1 MDIIEN
7 EKNVQ
12 YFLDLIKKSR
22 RGKFKLYIG
31 MIAGVGK
38 SYRMLQEAHELLENG
53 VDVKVGFIETHG
65 RTGTEAIL
73 QGIPVIPRKKI
84 FYKGKELEEMDL
96 DAILQMRPEL
106 VIVDE
111 LAHTN
116 VEGSRNEKRWQD
128 VMELLDAGIN
138 VISAVNIQ
146 HIESLNEEVQEI
158 SGIEVRE
165 RIPDRVLE
173 EADEVVNIDLTAEE
187 LIERL
192 KAGKIYRPE
201 KIELALNNFF
211 KAENILQ
218 LRELALK
225 EVALRVEK
233 KVENELP
240 LDTSHVRHEKFM
252 ACISSHEKTPRKII
266 RRCARLA
273 TRYNTKFFVLYVQTP
288 KEDPDRISL
297 ADQRH
302 LLNHFKLATEL
313 GGEVIQVHSPHI
325 LESIIKVA
333 IEKQITTICTGM
345 FILLVSL
352 SVIYLQM
359 LTAAEPDSPIASTG
373 LKQAVV
379 WVAIIGGICIV
390 CGITLAIW
398 LPQSINRPIKELTDG
413 ILEIANRNYEKRLN
427 ISDKNEEFKNVVDS
441 FNRMAQHLA
450 EYRSTTL
457 STLLAHKKFLE
468 AIINSISDPIIGL
481 DPDRKIL
488 FINSEALNIL
498 NLKKENTIFKS
509 AEEISLKN
517 DLLRKLIREL
527 VSPNP
532 QKEPIKI
539 YADNKESYFKAS
551 YIEIDNTNHDSEEP
565 EKLGHVIILK
575 NITEFKELDSAKTTF
590 ISTISHELKTPI
602 SAIMMSLQLLEDR
615 RIGSLNKEQEQLSQS
630 IKENGER
637 LLNITGELL
646 NMTQVEAGK
655 LQLMPKITRPIELIE
670 YAIKANQVQAD
681 KFNIHIEVDYDENT
695 KKLFIDSEKI
705 AWVLTNLVSNAIR
718 YSKENGRV
726 IIGTHQDG
734 NMVEIYVQDFGKGID
749 PRYHQSIFDRYFR
762 VPGTKVQ
769 GSGLG
774 LSISKDF
781 VEAHGGTL
789 SVESELGKGSRFI
802 LRLKS

>member
-1 MDIIEN
+1 MN
-7 EKNVQ
+7 
-12 YFLDLIKKSR
+12 IKT
-22 RGKFKLYIG
+22 KLLLSIGLLTG
-31 MIAGVGK
+31 MI
-38 SYRMLQEAHELLENG
+38 
-53 VDVKVGFIETHG
+53 
-65 RTGTEAIL
+65 
-73 QGIPVIPRKKI
+73 
-84 FYKGKELEEMDL
+84 
-96 DAILQMRPEL
+96 
-106 VIVDE
+106 
-111 LAHTN
+111 
-116 VEGSRNEKRWQD
+116 
-128 VMELLDAGIN
+128 
-138 VISAVNIQ
+138 
-146 HIESLNEEVQEI
+146 
-158 SGIEVRE
+158 
-165 RIPDRVLE
+165 
-173 EADEVVNIDLTAEE
+173 
-187 LIERL
+187 
-192 KAGKIYRPE
+192 
-201 KIELALNNFF
+201 
-211 KAENILQ
+211 
-218 LRELALK
+218 
-225 EVALRVEK
+225 
-233 KVENELP
+233 
-240 LDTSHVRHEKFM
+240 
-252 ACISSHEKTPRKII
+252 
-266 RRCARLA
+266 
-273 TRYNTKFFVLYVQTP
+273 
-288 KEDPDRISL
+288 
-297 ADQRH
+297 
-302 LLNHFKLATEL
+302 
-313 GGEVIQVHSPHI
+313 
-325 LESIIKVA
+325 
-333 IEKQITTICTGM
+333 
-345 FILLVSL
+345 ILLVSL

-602 SAIMMSLQLLEDR
+602 AAIMMSLQLLEDKR
-615 RIGSLNKEQEQLSQS
+615 VGALNDEQEQLSKS
-630 IKENGER
+630 IKENSER
-637 LLNITGELL
+637 LLSITGELL

-655 LQLMPKITRPIELIE
+655 LQFMPKITKPIELIE

-681 KFNIHIEVDYDENT
+681 KFNIQIEVEYPEE
-695 KKLFIDSEKI
+695 KIGKLFVDSEKI
-705 AWVLTNLVSNAIR
+705 AWVLTNLLSNAIR

-726 IIGTHQDG
+726 VIGARQDE
-734 NMVEIYVQDFGKGID
+734 NWIELYVQDFGKGID
-749 PRYHQSIFDRYFR
+749 PRYHKSIFDRYFR

-789 SVESELGKGSRFI
+789 TVESELGQGSRFVM
-802 LRLKS
+802 RMKA

>member
-1 MDIIEN
+1 MN
-7 EKNVQ
+7 
-12 YFLDLIKKSR
+12 IKT
-22 RGKFKLYIG
+22 KLLLSIGLLTG
-31 MIAGVGK
+31 MI
-38 SYRMLQEAHELLENG
+38 
-53 VDVKVGFIETHG
+53 
-65 RTGTEAIL
+65 
-73 QGIPVIPRKKI
+73 
-84 FYKGKELEEMDL
+84 
-96 DAILQMRPEL
+96 
-106 VIVDE
+106 
-111 LAHTN
+111 
-116 VEGSRNEKRWQD
+116 
-128 VMELLDAGIN
+128 
-138 VISAVNIQ
+138 
-146 HIESLNEEVQEI
+146 
-158 SGIEVRE
+158 
-165 RIPDRVLE
+165 
-173 EADEVVNIDLTAEE
+173 
-187 LIERL
+187 
-192 KAGKIYRPE
+192 
-201 KIELALNNFF
+201 
-211 KAENILQ
+211 
-218 LRELALK
+218 
-225 EVALRVEK
+225 
-233 KVENELP
+233 
-240 LDTSHVRHEKFM
+240 
-252 ACISSHEKTPRKII
+252 
-266 RRCARLA
+266 
-273 TRYNTKFFVLYVQTP
+273 
-288 KEDPDRISL
+288 
-297 ADQRH
+297 
-302 LLNHFKLATEL
+302 
-313 GGEVIQVHSPHI
+313 
-325 LESIIKVA
+325 
-333 IEKQITTICTGM
+333 
-345 FILLVSL
+345 ILLVSL

-390 CGITLAIW
+390 CGVTLAIW

-441 FNRMAQHLA
+441 FNRMAQHLS

-457 STLLAHKKFLE
+457 STLLAHRKFLE

-695 KKLFIDSEKI
+695 KKLFVDSEKI

-726 IIGTHQDG
+726 IIGTYQDG